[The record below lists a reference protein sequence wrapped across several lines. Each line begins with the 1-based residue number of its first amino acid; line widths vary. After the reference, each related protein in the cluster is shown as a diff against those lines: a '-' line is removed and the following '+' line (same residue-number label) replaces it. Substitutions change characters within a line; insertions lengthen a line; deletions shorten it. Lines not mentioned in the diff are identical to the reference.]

1 MKRSPACT
9 KEVLDSRFTS
19 CNFIKDVEDE
29 LRKYLFMFKKFRNSL
44 MNPETK
50 ENRELILLRY
60 EKVGMLI

>member
-1 MKRSPACT
+1 
-9 KEVLDSRFTS
+9 
-19 CNFIKDVEDE
+19 
-29 LRKYLFMFKKFRNSL
+29 MFKKFRNSL